1 MGSGIREG
9 CVPDRPALASPE
21 ETTCAV
27 QTVKTRSP
35 LAVIYGYSA
44 AALVAL
50 AGASGC
56 WSTGGSKTPE
66 EARARLQTAV
76 ASRNP
81 DQLWRALDLDSQWS
95 WMTTLRAGRESY
107 DITLS
112 HVPEGPQRDRLIR
125 RFEPAATSQDAAEL
139 FARSLPAD
147 TWPKLAAQLAAARG
161 QTLTVNA
168 AGTEAELVFSSGRL
182 VFRKSSQRRFGW
194 GFAGLA
200 DQANELKRAASA
212 DLEALRNSAAD
223 YERAAA
229 RGLR

>member
-1 MGSGIREG
+1 VKPRSS
-9 CVPDRPALASPE
+9 LAITHS
-21 ETTCAV
+21 
-27 QTVKTRSP
+27 
-35 LAVIYGYSA
+35 YSA
-44 AALVAL
+44 AVLVAW
-50 AGASGC
+50 AVASGC

-66 EARARLQTAV
+66 EARARLEAAV

-81 DQLWRALDLDSQWS
+81 NQLWRALDLDTQWS
-95 WMTTLRAGRESY
+95 WMTILRAGRESY

-147 TWPKLAAQLAAARG
+147 TGPKLAAQVAAARG
-161 QTLTVNA
+161 QALTLNA
-168 AGTEAELVFSSGRL
+168 AGTEAELVISGGRL
-182 VFRKSSQRRFGW
+182 LFRKSSQRRFGW

-200 DQANELKRAASA
+200 DQTNDLKRAASA
-212 DLEALRNSAAD
+212 DLEALRKDAAD

-229 RGLR
+229 RGQR